1 MFAEYEYEIDA
12 TGLRCPLPVLKFKK
26 LDKLLPG
33 GAVVRVIATDPDSVK
48 DFTVLCQMKG
58 YQILE
63 IDQVE
68 DTFVIVIQINKA

>member
-1 MFAEYEYEIDA
+1 MSAEYEYEIDA

-26 LDKLLPG
+26 LDKQLPG

-63 IDQVE
+63 IDQV
-68 DTFVIVIQINKA
+68 DNIFIIVINICKA